1 MPFKNRAF
9 VQSKIYNIPVIS
21 PKDAMY
27 NMIDAINTAVTYES
41 Y

>member
-1 MPFKNRAF
+1 MKVVKRY
-9 VQSKIYNIPVIS
+9 KLPVIRPQIS

-41 Y
+41 C

>member
-27 NMIDAINTAVTYES
+27 NVTKTINITLCYT
-41 Y
+41 